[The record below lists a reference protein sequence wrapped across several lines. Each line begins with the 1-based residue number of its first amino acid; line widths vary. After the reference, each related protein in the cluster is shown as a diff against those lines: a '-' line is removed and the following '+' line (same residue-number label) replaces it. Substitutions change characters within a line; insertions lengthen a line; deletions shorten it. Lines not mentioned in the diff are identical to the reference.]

1 MHADKT
7 AMKKKID
14 RDALHQHWVH
24 SHEEDTT
31 TERVFRPASFAFPRS
46 RGRSAMAL
54 KLDGGLVET
63 GIGPSDRLQERQ
75 GTWKLE
81 DDDILCIYEKGR
93 KTPKRTMK
101 IVSLDKNRLVVS
113 K

>member
-1 MHADKT
+1 M
-7 AMKKKID
+7 AMKKNIN
-14 RDALHQHWVH
+14 RSALHQKWVH
-24 SHEEDTT
+24 SHEEDTA
-31 TERVFRPASFAFPRS
+31 TERVFRPAFFAFPPS

-63 GIGPSDRLQERQ
+63 GIGPTDRLQESR

-81 DDDILCIYEKGR
+81 DDDTLSIYGKGQ

-101 IVSLDKNRLVVS
+101 IVSLDKDRLVVG